1 MRSSPAMRRYRIAV
15 GHGLSFVM
23 PGLAPGIHV
32 FRATGKDVDGRD
44 RPGHDGESEHDRNM
58 R

>member
-1 MRSSPAMRRYRIAV
+1 MRRYRIAV

-23 PGLAPGIHV
+23 PGPAPGIHV

-44 RPGHDGESEHDRNM
+44 GPGHDGESEHDRNM
-58 R
+58 P